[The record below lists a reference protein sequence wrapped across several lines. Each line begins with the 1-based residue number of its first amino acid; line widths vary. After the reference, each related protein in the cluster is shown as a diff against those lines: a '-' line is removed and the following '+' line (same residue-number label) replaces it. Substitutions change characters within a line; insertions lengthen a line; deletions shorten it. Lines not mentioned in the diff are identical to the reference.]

1 MSHIRLRGSLSLR
14 LLALCFLLCF
24 PSAALADEPH
34 LTPTQVVYQWLKW
47 YPQDLSNAATLTT
60 TSLRNGLSQKQWV
73 EKNEPLLK
81 DLQFK
86 YLEATVLEE
95 EHDGEKASVSAK
107 VRLFVVIGEV
117 VQVERYT
124 LKKMD
129 EHWLIDGQEIQGDH
143 VIGRTI

>member
-1 MSHIRLRGSLSLR
+1 MSHIRLGGYLSFR
-14 LLALCFLLCF
+14 LLVLCFWLCL
-24 PSAALADEPH
+24 PLATLADEPS
-34 LTPTQVVYQWLKW
+34 LIPAQVVFQWWKW
-47 YPQDLSNAATLTT
+47 YPKDLSNAATLTT

-124 LKKMD
+124 LKNV
-129 EHWLIDGQEIQGDH
+129 EGHWLIDGQEIQEDR
-143 VIGRTI
+143 VIGRTV